1 MAGAPIRLLAWEFP
15 YATGTALK
23 RKKKKMSF
31 LELPVAQQLKDLVF
45 SLLWLRLLLL
55 AQELLQAVS
64 TAKYVNK

>member
-1 MAGAPIRLLAWEFP
+1 
-15 YATGTALK
+15 
-23 RKKKKMSF
+23 MSF